1 MINIALSTYDFS
13 NDYCF
18 EQLKDILKPGLR
30 VCIIPY
36 SHDDEVYEDIEKFN
50 HIYDCNDV
58 TSDYHAIA
66 KSYRDYGI
74 EHIRIIH
81 PNDNELMIKDKIFR
95 SDILFFTGGDPVKMM
110 KRLESIVDILEQF
123 DGIVMGASAGAM
135 VQTKEF
141 VMFGEG
147 YEYGYHK
154 GLGMI
159 DIDVDLLVHFKID
172 KEMVYIIMRSMRERP
187 DTLLFSIPDGECFIY

>member
-13 NDYCF
+13 NEYCY

-30 VCIIPY
+30 ACIVPY
-36 SHDDEVYEDIEKFN
+36 SHNDEIYEDINKFN
-50 HIYDCNDV
+50 DIYDYDDV
-58 TSDYHAIA
+58 TSDYYALA
-66 KSYRDYGI
+66 RSFRDYGI
-74 EHIRIIH
+74 ESIRIIH
-81 PNDNELMIKDKIFR
+81 PNDSELMIQDKILK

-110 KRLESIVDILEQF
+110 KRLEPIIHIINQF

-135 VQTKEF
+135 VQVKEF

-159 DIDVDLLVHFKID
+159 DIDVDFLVHFKID

-187 DTLLFSIPDGECFIY
+187 NILLLSIKDGECFIY

>member
-13 NDYCF
+13 NEYCY

-30 VCIIPY
+30 ACIVPY
-36 SHDDEVYEDIEKFN
+36 SHDDEIYEDIDKFN
-50 HIYDCNDV
+50 YVYSYDDV
-58 TSDYHAIA
+58 TSDYNALA
-66 KSYRDYGI
+66 RSFRDYGI
-74 EHIRIIH
+74 ESIRIIH
-81 PNDNELMIKDKIFR
+81 PNDSELMIQDKILK

-110 KRLESIVDILEQF
+110 KRLEPIMHIINQF

-135 VQTKEF
+135 VQVKEF

-159 DIDVDLLVHFKID
+159 DLDVDFLVHFKID

-187 DTLLFSIPDGECFIY
+187 NTLLLSIPDGECFIY